1 MKQVLMKVKLVH
13 MVGGYINKVVTNCY
27 NLFLEKRCRIGQL
40 ALYYYVMRNEKNNKT
55 TKQKG
60 VIYE

>member
-1 MKQVLMKVKLVH
+1 M
-13 MVGGYINKVVTNCY
+13 IVTKCY
-27 NLFLEKRCRIGQL
+27 NLISEKRCRIGRS